1 MNCKL
6 LKYTYTSFF
15 FSILGWHFSVR
26 DKPSAL
32 QMIRPL
38 PQHTLRRGK
47 VAGSQLELSSW
58 QHIFAD
64 YAKAATLSFRGTSQ
78 LFPLPCQSQSQICNR
93 FHLGRAE
100 SAPKWCF
107 LHARPRS
114 SNTRSLTAILR
125 GQHQL
130 YQPTEISQAAREG
143 TSTENRLL
151 SSHYV
156 LVPDLLL
163 DELYKNP
170 TVPGKLRSFMLV
182 AKGLLQTQRAPAS
195 TQRLMSRSSLTTE
208 VPPQLWPSQVMLLKI
223 KAPLWGETRLKIL
236 LTRRQWYAMI
246 HWF

>member
-1 MNCKL
+1 MQEELQVTKIYIYIL
-6 LKYTYTSFF
+6 F

-64 YAKAATLSFRGTSQ
+64 YAKAATFSFRGTSQ

-100 SAPKWCF
+100 SAPKRRF
-107 LHARPRS
+107 LHARARS
-114 SNTRSLTAILR
+114 RNTRSLTAILR

-130 YQPTEISQAAREG
+130 YQPTELSQAAREG

-156 LVPDLLL
+156 LMPDLLL
-163 DELYKNP
+163 DELYKK
-170 TVPGKLRSFMLV
+170 TQHQASFVHSCLWRRDCS
-182 AKGLLQTQRAPAS
+182 KPRELL
-195 TQRLMSRSSLTTE
+195 L
-208 VPPQLWPSQVMLLKI
+208 
-223 KAPLWGETRLKIL
+223 
-236 LTRRQWYAMI
+236 
-246 HWF
+246 